1 VLAYLVFRLW
11 VVLARALPERWAVAF
26 ARWAG
31 RVAYRLSPRAEDSR
45 DNARHVLGP
54 DASAE
59 HVSRVAR
66 DMFQKRALGYYDLAR
81 LPFKPPEYFEQR
93 LTVIGVEHLE
103 QLVQEKRGAVLTS
116 AHKGPVEFM
125 VQAIALMGYPVV
137 GVMEHLSP
145 ERHHQYV
152 INLRMAHGLELVSTR
167 SSMLDLFRRV
177 KRGEV
182 LISALDRDSTDTGR
196 IVDFLGAPAWMPDGY
211 ARVAVQANAP
221 LLVGFVHETAEGG
234 VIARFDPPLYPDR
247 SLGKEQ
253 AVLDLMRRALQFF
266 EQALR
271 AHPEE
276 WHMSTPVWRVARSDY
291 RRMRLDENCPG
302 LAL

>member
-1 VLAYLVFRLW
+1 LW
-11 VVLARALPERWAVAF
+11 VVLARALPEPWVMAFVRWV
-26 ARWAG
+26 G
-31 RVAYRLSPRAEDSR
+31 RVAYRISPRAEDSR

-59 HVSRVAR
+59 EVSRVAR

-81 LPFKPPEYFEQR
+81 LPFKPAEYFEQR
-93 LTVIGVEHLE
+93 LTLIGVEYLE
-103 QLVQEKRGAVLTS
+103 QVLREKRGAVLTS

-145 ERHHQYV
+145 ERYHQYL
-152 INLRMAHGLELVSTR
+152 INLRRAHGLELVSTR
-167 SSMLDLFRRV
+167 SSMLDIFRRV
-177 KRGEV
+177 KQGEV
-182 LISALDRDSTDTGR
+182 LVSALDRDSTDTGC
-196 IVDFLGAPAWMPDGY
+196 IIDFLGAPAWMPDGY

-221 LLVGFVHETAEGG
+221 LLVGFIHETDDGG
-234 VIARFDPPLYPDR
+234 VIARFNPPLYPDR

-266 EQALR
+266 EQALQVQ
-271 AHPEE
+271 PEE
-276 WHMSTPVWRVARSDY
+276 WHMSTPVWRVAQE
-291 RRMRLDENCPG
+291 RLQED
-302 LAL
+302 ASR